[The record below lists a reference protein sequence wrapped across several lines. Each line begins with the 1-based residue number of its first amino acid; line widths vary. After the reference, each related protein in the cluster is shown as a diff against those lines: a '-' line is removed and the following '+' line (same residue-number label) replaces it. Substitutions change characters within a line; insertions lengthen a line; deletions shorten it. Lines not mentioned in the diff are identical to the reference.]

1 MKTSRVTALLLLVAL
16 AFVCFVSVPVFSGEH
31 PWDADDSGT
40 DGTGSDTLLVITS
53 TDTAATNAL
62 PPGTTGEGLGDLLA
76 QIAALMTGVSL
87 LH

>member
-16 AFVCFVSVPVFSGEH
+16 ALVCFVSAPVFSGEH

-40 DGTGSDTLLVITS
+40 DGSNSDTLHVITA
-53 TDTAATNAL
+53 TDTAATSAIAPATPGGGVGGLITQAVAL
-62 PPGTTGEGLGDLLA
+62 
-76 QIAALMTGVSL
+76 INSVSL